1 MFLEDSDSSIAS
13 SDNTGSTG
21 STADL
26 ETLQYL
32 NNKDTSLK
40 SLNVYPTIKKI
51 FLKYNTCLPSSA
63 PVERLF
69 SFGGMIM
76 RPHRRKMSDKMFEEL
91 VLLKSQLKP

>member
-1 MFLEDSDSSIAS
+1 MFLEDSDSSIATSNSPGSIS
-13 SDNTGSTG
+13 SA
-21 STADL
+21 ADL

-32 NNKDTSLK
+32 NNKETRLN

-51 FLKYNTCLPSSA
+51 FLKYNIT
-63 PVERLF
+63 PVYRVPPLF

-76 RPHRRKMSDKMFEEL
+76 RPRRRKMSDKIFEEL